1 MKAGKFQDIS
11 REIVGEKRQLLL
23 QLEKVADRQRVELIL
38 LEYKAA
44 VKAARGAMRKSL
56 VKSAKRQAYDRLLAT
71 ITANTA
77 IEDIDSGEFSPGV
90 LVAILQAS
98 IDTGTEAGKREWDL
112 LEGYTSSKMTV
123 DKLIAS
129 LRSWLVKLHISEP
142 RGADWI
148 KIWKLY
154 AARKL
159 TPVTA
164 PNLAGVLKPQQIGSR
179 IDNYQDYSALT
190 IRDYVLALCAD
201 LPAKYRDHI
210 QLVTSTEEGVRS
222 FAANVLRLANQ
233 GAIPD
238 PDQPDNGAELD
249 KPVTALL
256 VQALPLL
263 LAQID
268 NPALRVTPVP
278 PEPRFS
284 SASIPLVTSPE
295 KYDDHVRL
303 VRNGAGTLTPLDADP
318 EKSGPV
324 SLGELAKI
332 TRPAAVGDFEV
343 EGASSA
349 SEISVVREREFND
362 GAPAQAVEKSGVMVR
377 DPEVLNVVDSLT
389 EGNESLAEAGVS
401 VQAPV
406 QSAFRADTP
415 INRGV
420 VRSRPSKRGL
430 WSSLISGTG
439 PMFALAASML
449 IAAGMTG
456 RPKEMDT
463 HHSDMITDVRSAMHP
478 LLSRDRGVSA
488 SGNAREICTDQ
499 VISAEQDTVRSV
511 VSTTSPVFH
520 TGDVLPQG
528 PNTCI
533 MGGAKHVLRAQF
545 NIVDEMRLERL
556 SNQAENAIRVARPAG
571 MHTNPGDQVALA
583 YDETSQTW
591 LVRQIRNGQVIVA
604 SSFVAAEVN
613 YTTIE
618 NESYFKPNFLHKL
631 WTKGKSLWQSFK
643 GFWA

>member
-164 PNLAGVLKPQQIGSR
+164 SNLARVLSSKVIGSR
-179 IDNYQDYSALT
+179 IDKYKDYNPAT

-210 QLVTSTEEGVRS
+210 QLVTSTEEGLRGFV
-222 FAANVLRLANQ
+222 ANVLRLANQ
-233 GAIPD
+233 GSIPD
-238 PDQPDNGAELD
+238 PDQPDDASEEN
-249 KPVTALL
+249 KPLTALL

-278 PEPRFS
+278 PELRFS
-284 SASIPLVTSPE
+284 TDSVVLFTDPE
-295 KYDDHVRL
+295 SDEDQIRL
-303 VRNGAGTLTPLDADP
+303 ARNEEGTLTPLDAAPD
-318 EKSGPV
+318 KSGPV
-324 SLGELAKI
+324 SLGELAQI

-343 EGASSA
+343 NGASSA
-349 SEISVVREREFND
+349 GEMSGVREREFNE
-362 GAPAQAVEKSGVMVR
+362 GLQAATVEESGVMVR
-377 DPEVLNVVDSLT
+377 DSEVL
-389 EGNESLAEAGVS
+389 AGVGALS
-401 VQAPV
+401 DTDEPV
-406 QSAFRADTP
+406 VVTTALTPSPSTLRADTP
-415 INRGV
+415 LNMEVIRFLPP
-420 VRSRPSKRGL
+420 RPGL
-430 WSSLISGTG
+430 WSSLSSLTG
-439 PMFALAASML
+439 PMFAVAASML
-449 IAAGMTG
+449 IAAGLTG

-478 LLSRDRGVSA
+478 LLSSDRGVSA

-583 YDETSQTW
+583 YDETNQIW
-591 LVRQIRNGQVIVA
+591 LVRQIRDGQVIVA